1 MLMSPREIAQDV
13 IELVEREKL
22 YCFPGNVRRA
32 LFEEI
37 QDVIQRDRKETNM
50 AIIRKID
57 LKHHIDEKGQIVKTG
72 NSVPIPDDEPLI
84 LFRGRDHLA
93 VKMLNFYYQ
102 LCHDDGC
109 NDFQLGQ
116 VSELIKKFE
125 KFAAEHPEV
134 MKQPGV
140 TRGL

>member
-1 MLMSPREIAQDV
+1 
-13 IELVEREKL
+13 
-22 YCFPGNVRRA
+22 
-32 LFEEI
+32 
-37 QDVIQRDRKETNM
+37 M

-72 NSVPIPDDEPLI
+72 NGVPIPEEEPTI
-84 LFRGRDHLA
+84 LFRGRDRLS
-93 VKMLNFYYQ
+93 VPMLQAYRV
-102 LCHDDGC
+102 LCVEDGC

-116 VSELIKKFE
+116 IDELIARFTR
-125 KFAAEHPEV
+125 FAEQHPDV